1 MTARDNLRN
10 IICAQASSPEDT
22 EEKIDAVVAEATAST
37 RAALSDRAAE
47 NRELR
52 RDAGRAADLIEAGET
67 AQATSL
73 LRSLA
78 RSITAGE

>member
-1 MTARDNLRN
+1 MTARGNLRN

-22 EEKIDAVVAEATAST
+22 EGKIDAVVAEATVST
-37 RAALSDRAAE
+37 RAALSDRAPD

-52 RDAGRAADLIEAGET
+52 REAGRTADLIEAGET
-67 AQATSL
+67 AQGMSL